1 MNTTMADG
9 AEQRLDAQIAEALF
23 GQPGMSKMDVA
34 NRVRE
39 LRGDGPALLVGGRTG
54 GSARLGDSLP
64 PLPCAHY
71 NACGDGSEPLYT
83 SEQMRDYALS
93 AQPCPPSSFDLE
105 SMLAACVPGGDIA
118 DPQVIA
124 DNIRRWFAA
133 QPSPAVQAELVQEAL
148 EYFEQSGDAGDRK
161 YVEAIRNALAAR
173 QPVAVPLASPG
184 KGEWSDGWN
193 ACREAMLRGE
203 GEALA
208 ARQPVGEPTT
218 VEAVATVRR
227 NGDGDRYIDW
237 LTEGGIADLEVGDVL
252 LVSDRAITDEDG
264 SGEVFAAP
272 PAQAVAHEVTDA
284 MVDKAWNRFEAALH
298 ADDGDTP
305 EDRVL
310 SETIDQRD
318 RYHEMA
324 DELAGHLARIT
335 GVDIGGHSS
344 ANCPWQNAIEAA
356 EDYQPARAVDLGQF
370 RPAVCAMGL
379 YAEEPED
386 VDEAKRLLALIDS
399 KAVGK

>member
-64 PLPCAHY
+64 PLPCTHY

-173 QPVAVPLASPG
+173 QPVGQEPVAYLHRDQKITPEQWSALIEGMSPLGTGRVANWLAHGMYCIRKPDGVRLERDDYGKRGVCLFITMSGEQTEISLAASPQCLIWHRWRNHTDEIRMG
-184 KGEWSDGWN
+184 EICPKGDGW
-193 ACREAMLRGE
+193 
-203 GEALA
+203 
-208 ARQPVGEPTT
+208 
-218 VEAVATVRR
+218 
-227 NGDGDRYIDW
+227 
-237 LTEGGIADLEVGDVL
+237 
-252 LVSDRAITDEDG
+252 
-264 SGEVFAAP
+264 
-272 PAQAVAHEVTDA
+272 QAFYPS
-284 MVDKAWNRFEAALH
+284 N
-298 ADDGDTP
+298 P
-305 EDRVL
+305 
-310 SETIDQRD
+310 
-318 RYHEMA
+318 
-324 DELAGHLARIT
+324 
-335 GVDIGGHSS
+335 
-344 ANCPWQNAIEAA
+344 
-356 EDYQPARAVDLGQF
+356 PARAVDLEQF
-370 RPAVCAMGL
+370 RQPVQDWLDDAQASMEEHGDYDGVFG
-379 YAEEPED
+379 YAIEEGT
-386 VDEAKRLLALIDS
+386 RLLALIDGHS
-399 KAVGK
+399 TGGPL